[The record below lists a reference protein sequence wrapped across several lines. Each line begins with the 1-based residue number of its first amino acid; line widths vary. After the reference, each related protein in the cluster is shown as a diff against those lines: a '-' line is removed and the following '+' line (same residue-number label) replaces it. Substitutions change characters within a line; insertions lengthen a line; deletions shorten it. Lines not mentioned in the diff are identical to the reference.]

1 MDFQATQLS
10 LLGLRAGSVRDSIVR
25 GLRKAYQSVVDAQ
38 SVAEEDG
45 LPVQE
50 KEQGK
55 EYANGTS
62 RTSAASRASR
72 RGAKAE
78 NGHGHHIHMA

>member
-1 MDFQATQLS
+1 MGFQATQLS

-38 SVAEEDG
+38 SLAEEDG
-45 LPVQE
+45 LPVRE

-62 RTSAASRASR
+62 AASRASR
-72 RGAKAE
+72 GGAKAE